1 MATSKK
7 IGLAQGN
14 NTSHIFPEF
23 ALMSREATQLQV
35 LEAIKGIQINVGDI
49 IVGDITVESSDTG
62 THTRLDTSNTTLSDI
77 NLYSGLISEG
87 ITQMNFITE
96 DDISKLQ
103 TNDINVSSA
112 LAETNT
118 KLDDTNTKLDAQTEI
133 LQELDTQNESLL
145 EQAEFINTN
154 LETANTHL
162 ETLDNFNYEV
172 RDPLTPA
179 IKDLKVYDK
188 TLDDCLGIN
197 DNDVKYLR
205 VRETK
210 NPSGSFGN
218 WLDNATI
225 LNGFSSPN
233 FDCTALNRDSF
244 LSYKDDNVGNTGSV
258 AIFTGDGAIIGVLNP
273 KPDPSNTYR
282 FAYTQINLI
291 PFTFINLQNWSGSD
305 LTGVVACVYSG

>member
-62 THTRLDTSNTTLSDI
+62 THDRLD
-77 NLYSGLISEG
+77 
-87 ITQMNFITE
+87 
-96 DDISKLQ
+96 
-103 TNDINVSSA
+103 
-112 LAETNT
+112 
-118 KLDDTNTKLDAQTEI
+118 
-133 LQELDTQNESLL
+133 
-145 EQAEFINTN
+145 
-154 LETANTHL
+154 TANTHL
-162 ETLDNFNYEV
+162 ETLDNFNYKV
-172 RDPLTPA
+172 RDLLTPTV
-179 IKDLKVYDK
+179 KDLKVYDK

-197 DNDVKYLR
+197 DNDVNYLR

-225 LNGFSSPN
+225 LAGHSSPN